1 MRSRDCCAIAQKV
14 PAGDEEFSG
23 IFEFVC
29 ERRKFRETLVPS
41 QPFGMVARFLID
53 APGPPRRCVGPRSLT
68 MTSAEADRATRE
80 RTIQVRPGHIDGFIE
95 VAQAATLRGFQPLWE
110 TGAE

>member
-1 MRSRDCCAIAQKV
+1 
-14 PAGDEEFSG
+14 
-23 IFEFVC
+23 
-29 ERRKFRETLVPS
+29 
-41 QPFGMVARFLID
+41 
-53 APGPPRRCVGPRSLT
+53 
-68 MTSAEADRATRE
+68 MTSAEADRATPE